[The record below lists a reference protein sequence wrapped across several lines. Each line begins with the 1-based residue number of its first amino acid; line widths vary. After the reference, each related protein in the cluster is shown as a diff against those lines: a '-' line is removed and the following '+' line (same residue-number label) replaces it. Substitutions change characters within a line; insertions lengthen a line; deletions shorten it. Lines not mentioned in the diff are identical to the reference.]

1 MKDTAETLISRNE
14 LEIYIGHRAQ
24 SKFYKKALDS
34 YFRNPNKPIWCFSS
48 FFLGMFWFA
57 YRKAL
62 MPTLMLATVTFIL
75 NTFPIT
81 AILAIFIYI
90 LLFFFL
96 GLFGVNIFFSTA
108 KKEIIRINNTNFH
121 LDEKNLLE
129 LIKKKGGT
137 SNLYPTILYCSLVVL
152 YFLLF

>member
-1 MKDTAETLISRNE
+1 MKDITETSISRNE
-14 LEIYIGHRAQ
+14 LETYIGNKAQ
-24 SKFYKKALDS
+24 NKFYKKALDT
-34 YFRNPNKPIWCFSS
+34 YFRNPSIPIWCFPS

-62 MPTLMLATVTFIL
+62 TPTLILVTVTFVL

-81 AILAIFIYI
+81 AILAILLYI

-108 KKEIIRINNTNFH
+108 KKEIIRINNTNFN
-121 LDEKNLLE
+121 LDEKNILE
-129 LIKKKGGT
+129 LIAKKGGT
-137 SNLYPTILYCSLVVL
+137 SNLYPTILYCSLVLL